1 MYVQIALA
9 QSRDCDK
16 RKLPDSL
23 AITNGRK
30 FTKLICVTHVVDGYK
45 KTALVKFVRLCEG
58 RSNLGVNLVCRLP
71 FRKCCM

>member
-9 QSRDCDK
+9 RSRDRDE

-30 FTKLICVTHVVDGYK
+30 FTKFICVTGVCDGCK
-45 KTALVKFVRLCEG
+45 HLH
-58 RSNLGVNLVCRLP
+58 S
-71 FRKCCM
+71 